1 MDLNSPFLKTVLIQG
16 NQGEV
21 SDKIIRKGKV
31 VGDMIEIEKEDGSL
45 LLLPKSSVLAVLP
58 RIPGPGCRYLQ
69 SDSVKALQ
77 ILEQAQKIYP
87 ERTEM
92 SAEAFAQWKKI
103 SEQKTETD
111 QAELNALQAWFVS
124 SGAITP
130 QTKQKEVQE
139 LINQGEVFADKL
151 PDQAEKILEQVKG
164 LRELSKI
171 DLSKVANLKFP
182 IGSLGENF
190 VPGAILWGIL
200 LTPLIF
206 ILQGISGA
214 VQGFKEGLPLAGLL
228 RLVVALL
235 GVGFLVV
242 VLWPSSFSSDS
253 ALTDSEGSRISSQRA
268 FWLSR
273 NLMEQWGD
281 QGAQKINID
290 SHVWTDFLFSTV
302 ESGRAE
308 NTLFWRLEK
317 PRVDIKNGKALLL
330 QPVVM
335 KMIPIN
341 LCFQFIVPPK
351 GQAWN
356 TAELEGF
363 RVGYLPLG
371 KFVGE
376 LVLQA
381 LSSAYEAVRSGY
393 GLDKGVRWI
402 VGDGG
407 SLIVEVPPI
416 HQKRTQPKESITA
429 RELAEVFA
437 QGFGEIYKDRYV
449 IVEGVLE
456 EVHSTHDSLG
466 LGEMNSTDPLDE
478 FYLTGIPASGSQR
491 RVRICCKIK
500 SNGKNYFMDGKG
512 DLYFK
517 EYEKKEVENTAAS
530 QSVAGQKSAG
540 GKSGKSVLKEV
551 VEVQNPGQDQ
561 SIFRKGGTIKFIGGR
576 VESSKVGMET
586 VVIYDCQKVE
596 VNEGGKMKTLWEA
609 SR

>member
-1 MDLNSPFLKTVLIQG
+1 
-16 NQGEV
+16 
-21 SDKIIRKGKV
+21 
-31 VGDMIEIEKEDGSL
+31 
-45 LLLPKSSVLAVLP
+45 
-58 RIPGPGCRYLQ
+58 
-69 SDSVKALQ
+69 
-77 ILEQAQKIYP
+77 
-87 ERTEM
+87 
-92 SAEAFAQWKKI
+92 
-103 SEQKTETD
+103 
-111 QAELNALQAWFVS
+111 
-124 SGAITP
+124 
-130 QTKQKEVQE
+130 
-139 LINQGEVFADKL
+139 
-151 PDQAEKILEQVKG
+151 
-164 LRELSKI
+164 
-171 DLSKVANLKFP
+171 
-182 IGSLGENF
+182 
-190 VPGAILWGIL
+190 
-200 LTPLIF
+200 
-206 ILQGISGA
+206 
-214 VQGFKEGLPLAGLL
+214 
-228 RLVVALL
+228 
-235 GVGFLVV
+235 
-242 VLWPSSFSSDS
+242 
-253 ALTDSEGSRISSQRA
+253 
-268 FWLSR
+268 
-273 NLMEQWGD
+273 MEQWGD